1 MTEQEKYEL
10 TQRLRQLAN
19 HLENDTPLQHRYDEL
34 PWKGITDATLYYL
47 LKAMRRIRPTPEP
60 YEEWHVVYENK
71 SHLFASS
78 PEEAERTAKEFSC
91 GFSRI
96 RHIRE
101 VME

>member
-1 MTEQEKYEL
+1 MTDLETKEL
-10 TQRLRQLAN
+10 IERLRGLATS
-19 HLENDTPLQHRYDEL
+19 LEDTIQLQHRYDEL

-91 GFSRI
+91 GF
-96 RHIRE
+96 
-101 VME
+101 